1 MVASFDDRNSSNSKQ
16 TKLVREA
23 FAWAANPVS
32 NLKSQWTAPDD
43 TAHGVSRKTSR
54 IAFNRELL
62 KDDVESVDVLVL
74 TAFLKKKKKKK
85 RKVYIENLSTSG
97 NALEVILDI
106 LRIFVWLG
114 RSCGELHSGTV
125 LGCCRFFYCL
135 LRGRKGI

>member
-16 TKLVREA
+16 TTLVREA
-23 FAWAANPVS
+23 SAWAANPVS

-54 IAFNRELL
+54 IAFNRDLL

-74 TAFLKKKKKKK
+74 TAFLKKKKKK
-85 RKVYIENLSTSG
+85 RKVYKKNLSTSG

-114 RSCGELHSGTV
+114 RSCGELNYGTV
-125 LGCCRFFYCL
+125 LGCCRFFYWL
-135 LRGRKGI
+135 LRDRKEI

>member
-16 TKLVREA
+16 TTLVREA
-23 FAWAANPVS
+23 SAWAANPVS

-54 IAFNRELL
+54 IAFNRDLL

-74 TAFLKKKKKKK
+74 TAFLKKKKKK
-85 RKVYIENLSTSG
+85 RKVYKKSLSTSG

-114 RSCGELHSGTV
+114 RSCGELHYGTV
-125 LGCCRFFYCL
+125 LGCCRFFYWL
-135 LRGRKGI
+135 LRDRKGI

>member
-23 FAWAANPVS
+23 SAWAANPVS

-54 IAFNRELL
+54 IAFNRDLL

-74 TAFLKKKKKKK
+74 TAFLKKKKKK
-85 RKVYIENLSTSG
+85 RKVYKENLSTSG

-114 RSCGELHSGTV
+114 RSCGELHYGTV
-125 LGCCRFFYCL
+125 LGCCRFFYWL
-135 LRGRKGI
+135 LRDRKGI

>member
-16 TKLVREA
+16 TTLVREA
-23 FAWAANPVS
+23 SAWAANPVS

-54 IAFNRELL
+54 IAFNRDLL

-74 TAFLKKKKKKK
+74 TAFLKKKKKK
-85 RKVYIENLSTSG
+85 RKVYKKNLSTSG

-114 RSCGELHSGTV
+114 RSCGELHYGTA
-125 LGCCRFFYCL
+125 LGYCGFFYWL

>member
-23 FAWAANPVS
+23 SAWAANPVS

-54 IAFNRELL
+54 IAFNRDLL

-74 TAFLKKKKKKK
+74 TAFLKKKKKK
-85 RKVYIENLSTSG
+85 RKVYKKNLSTSG
-97 NALEVILDI
+97 NAIEVILDI

-114 RSCGELHSGTV
+114 RSCGELHYGTA
-125 LGCCRFFYCL
+125 LGYCGFFYWL

>member
-23 FAWAANPVS
+23 SAWAANPVS

-54 IAFNRELL
+54 IAFNRDLL

-74 TAFLKKKKKKK
+74 TAFLKKKKKK
-85 RKVYIENLSTSG
+85 RKVYKKNLSTSG
-97 NALEVILDI
+97 NALKVILDI

-114 RSCGELHSGTV
+114 RSCGELHYGTA
-125 LGCCRFFYCL
+125 LGYCGFFYWL

>member
-23 FAWAANPVS
+23 SAWAANPVS

-54 IAFNRELL
+54 IAFNRDLL

-74 TAFLKKKKKKK
+74 TAFLKKKKKK
-85 RKVYIENLSTSG
+85 RKVYKKNLSTSG

-114 RSCGELHSGTV
+114 RSCGELHYGTA
-125 LGCCRFFYCL
+125 LGYCGFFYWL